1 MSLIVAAQTARVSD
15 GIDIIRERLGD
26 SGTIRRNVTPVLQEA
41 ARIGATAAR
50 IHAPKGATGRLSDA
64 IVDDAFTFRVR
75 GDYVNVRF
83 GVTPVMPPGR
93 GSPLYPIYVHEG
105 TGLYGRLGRRITSK
119 TATHM
124 KFPGG
129 GKPWPTEFGRTGAV
143 VKASVRGQ
151 RANPYMSRA
160 FDEAK
165 VYVET
170 HLGEIMDRLV
180 D

>member
-1 MSLIVAAQTARVSD
+1 MSLIVAAQTARVTD
-15 GIDIIRERLGD
+15 GIDVIRDRLGD
-26 SGTIRRNVTPVLQEA
+26 SGTIRKNVTPVLQEA

-75 GDYVNVRF
+75 EDYVNVRF

-93 GSPLYPIYVHEG
+93 GSSLYPIYVHEG
-105 TGLYGRLGRRITSK
+105 TGLYGRLHRRITAK
-119 TATHM
+119 TGRRM
-124 KFPGG
+124 FFPGG
-129 GKPWPTEFGRTGAV
+129 GKPWPTEFGRTGRV
-143 VKASVRGQ
+143 VKSSVRGQ
-151 RANPYMSRA
+151 KAQPYMGLA
-160 FDEAK
+160 YEEAS

-170 HLGEIMDRLV
+170 HLDEMMSRLV